1 MKIVLMILS
10 SLITG
15 GLDIGLVGLGPTSE
29 HKLALK
35 YHRYLSRI
43 DECDVHLP
51 STTFTK
57 LAYKSKY
64 VDNLLYRVARTKSF

>member
-15 GLDIGLVGLGPTSE
+15 GLDIGLVGLVPHGAQAGM
-29 HKLALK
+29 KWQD
-35 YHRYLSRI
+35 RYLSRI

>member
-15 GLDIGLVGLGPTSE
+15 GLDIGLVGLVPHAAQAGM
-29 HKLALK
+29 K